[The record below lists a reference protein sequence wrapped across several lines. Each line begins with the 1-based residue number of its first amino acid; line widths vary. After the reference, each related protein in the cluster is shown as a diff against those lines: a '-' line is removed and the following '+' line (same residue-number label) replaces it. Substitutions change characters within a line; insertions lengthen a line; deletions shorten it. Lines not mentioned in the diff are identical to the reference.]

1 MFWIIRQ
8 LLTISYRLAMKHDNR
23 NPSFSH
29 LVQSFSHLHVHL
41 IRGFPSHAWWHHRVF
56 LHYYPIKIP
65 IVTHLYS
72 NHVPSIYI
80 PPIFHW
86 YTTNIPFIFHQ
97 YSTHKPPKFHSYSSN
112 IPFIFHD
119 YPYSIT
125 WKKLDFPLNWPG
137 ATGPL
142 PFPSKNSQGGRHYDS
157 VGGRLA
163 LRKSGHFC
171 LISW

>member
-1 MFWIIRQ
+1 
-8 LLTISYRLAMKHDNR
+8 MKHDNR

-41 IRGFPSHAWWHHRVF
+41 IRGFPSHAWWHHKVF

-72 NHVPSIYI
+72 NHIPSIYI

-97 YSTHKPPKFHSYSSN
+97 YSMHKPPKFHSYSSN

-125 WKKLDFPLNWPG
+125 WKNGIFPWTDL
-137 ATGPL
+137 GPL
-142 PFPSKNSQGGRHYDS
+142 GHCLSPPKTLKVGDIMTPLEDALLSGNLVIFAWFHDS
-157 VGGRLA
+157 LA
-163 LRKSGHFC
+163 WVYMLLACFSMF
-171 LISW
+171 